1 MKFFGT
7 LKAMAAIAVMALT
20 VTACK
25 GDDEKTTR
33 TAVEAAVVTAMA
45 QTPPPPA
52 LPKPLP
58 TEQQVSTCTD
68 ATLEENNIS
77 AHGARHLQVGQTM
90 TLVVNGQKR
99 RVTIAAGDKVWKM
112 CRAALTDPASARFY
126 AAKEEAAA
134 LNPQLVALNDEVA
147 AAQAVVTEK
156 ARARDLVM
164 VQIDAANRKVA
175 AAQTDLNTAYAAEVA
190 AQRRQADAA
199 ARARPQRPAPATQAT
214 S

>member
-7 LKAMAAIAVMALT
+7 LKAMAAIAVIALT
-20 VTACK
+20 VSACK
-25 GDDEKTTR
+25 GNDEK
-33 TAVEAAVVTAMA
+33 AAQVAAQAPAAAVA
-45 QTPPPPA
+45 QTPPPAA

-77 AHGARHLQVGQTM
+77 VHGARHLQIGQAM

-99 RVTIAAGDKVWKM
+99 QVTIAAGDKVWKM

-190 AQRRQADAA
+190 TQRRQAEAA
-199 ARARPQRPAPATQAT
+199 TRARAQRPTPATQAT